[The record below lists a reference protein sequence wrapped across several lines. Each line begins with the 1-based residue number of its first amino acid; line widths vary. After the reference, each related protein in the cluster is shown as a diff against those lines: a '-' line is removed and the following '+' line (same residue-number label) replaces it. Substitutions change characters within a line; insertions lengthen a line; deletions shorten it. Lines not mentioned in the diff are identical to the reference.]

1 MSSFKPKV
9 ILSLLFVVLLAACT
23 ETPAERASAAATV
36 ETGDKIPVKVVIVAM
51 FDSGAATA
59 SGAGEFNRWVART
72 PLDEQLDFPVT
83 GQELRINR
91 EKGVLGVV
99 TGIGTIKA
107 TSTIMALGLDDRFD
121 LSNAYWIIAG
131 ISGIDPADG
140 SIGSAAW
147 AEWIVDGD
155 LAHHIDAREMP
166 ESWTTGYF
174 PLRRDKPYEAP
185 TPPAAEGYVFQLNP
199 ELTEWAYQL
208 TKDIALPDTENMQ
221 KHRAHYT
228 DHPAAQRPPFV
239 LKGDHLAAM
248 TYWHGEKMNAWA
260 NEWVSYWTEGKA
272 NFVTSA
278 MEDSGSLYALKMLE
292 NVGKVDTQRVL
303 VLRTASNYAM
313 QSPGTTAEESLNGI
327 KLSPEVASA
336 GFMPSLEAAYLV
348 GSTVLDA
355 LLADWDTVK
364 DTPPTADAQY

>member
-1 MSSFKPKV
+1 MKFAKLVALVP
-9 ILSLLFVVLLAACT
+9 LALAVLLPACA
-23 ETPAERASAAATV
+23 ETPEAPVQANE
-36 ETGDKIPVKVVIVAM
+36 KIPVKVVVVAM

-72 PLDEQLDFPVT
+72 PLDEKLDFPVT

-91 EKGVLGVV
+91 DKGVLGVV

-121 LSNAYWIIAG
+121 LSKAYWIIAG

-147 AEWIVDGD
+147 AEWVVDGD

-166 ESWTTGYF
+166 EGWSTGYF

-185 TPPAAEGYVFQLNP
+185 TPPASEGYVFQLNP
-199 ELTEWAYQL
+199 GLTEWAYQL
-208 TKDIALPDTENMQ
+208 TKDLELPDTETMQ
-221 KHRAHYT
+221 QHRAHYT

-248 TYWHGEKMNAWA
+248 TYWHGEKMNQWA
-260 NEWVSYWTEGKA
+260 NDWVAYWTEGKA

-292 NVGKVDTQRVL
+292 NVGKADTQRVL

-336 GFMPSLEAAYLV
+336 GFMPSLEAAYIV
-348 GSTVLDA
+348 GNTVMNA
-355 LLADWDTVK
+355 LLEDWDTAK
-364 DTPPTADAQY
+364 DTPPSAKEVE

>member
-1 MSSFKPKV
+1 MKMSK
-9 ILSLLFVVLLAACT
+9 LFVSLQLAALMILGACQ
-23 ETPAERASAAATV
+23 EAPQQQAGEISA
-36 ETGDKIPVKVVIVAM
+36 KISVKVVIVAM
-51 FDSGAATA
+51 FDSGAATSA
-59 SGAGEFNRWVART
+59 GAGEFNRWVSRT
-72 PLDEQLDFPVT
+72 PLDEKLEFKVT

-107 TSTIMALGLDDRFD
+107 TSTIMALGLDERFD
-121 LSNAYWIIAG
+121 LGKAYWLIAG

-166 ESWTTGYF
+166 KDWTTGYF

-185 TPPAAEGYVFQLNP
+185 TPPAEQGYVFQLNP
-199 ELTEWAYQL
+199 NLTEWAYQL
-208 TKDIALPDTENMQ
+208 TKDVKLEDTENMQ

-228 DHPAAQRPPFV
+228 DHPLAQRPPFV
-239 LKGDHLAAM
+239 LKGDHMAAM
-248 TYWHGEKMNAWA
+248 TYWHGEKMNEWA
-260 NEWVSYWTEGKA
+260 NGWVSYWTEGKG

-278 MEDSGSLYALKMLE
+278 MEDSGSFYALKMLE
-292 NVGKVDTQRVL
+292 NVGKVDTQRVM

-327 KLSPEVASA
+327 KLSPEIASA
-336 GFMPSLEAAYLV
+336 GFQPSLEAAYQIGV
-348 GSTVLDA
+348 VVVDK
-355 LLADWDTVK
+355 LLETWDTVK
-364 DTPPTADAQY
+364 DTTPSAK

>member
-1 MSSFKPKV
+1 MPLSFFNP
-9 ILSLLFVVLLAACT
+9 VLKLCAVCIAMVST
-23 ETPAERASAAATV
+23 TLVNAEDS
-36 ETGDKIPVKVVIVAM
+36 KIPIKVVVVAM

-59 SGAGEFNRWVART
+59 EGAGEFTRWVRRM
-72 PLDEQLDFPVT
+72 PLDEKLDFKLT
-83 GQELRINR
+83 GQDLRINR
-91 EKGVLGVV
+91 DKGVLGVV

-107 TSTIMALGLDDRFD
+107 TSTIMALGLDERFD
-121 LSNAYWIIAG
+121 LSKAYWLIAG

-166 ESWTTGYF
+166 EGWSTGYF

-185 TPPAAEGYVFQLNP
+185 TPPAAQGYVFQLNP
-199 ELTEWAYQL
+199 GLTEWAYQL
-208 TKDIALPDTENMQ
+208 TKDVEIQDTENMQ

-228 DHPAAQRPPFV
+228 DHPMAQRPPFV
-239 LKGDHLAAM
+239 LKGDHMAAM
-248 TYWHGEKMNAWA
+248 TYWHGEKMNQWA
-260 NEWVSYWTEGKA
+260 NEWVSYWTEGKG

-278 MEDSGSLYALKMLE
+278 MEDSGSFYALKMLE
-292 NVGKVDTQRVL
+292 NISMVDTQRVML
-303 VLRTASNYAM
+303 LRTASNYAM

-336 GFMPSLEAAYLV
+336 GFQPSLEAAYVV
-348 GSTVLDA
+348 GRKVVDT
-355 LLADWDTVK
+355 LLENWQEVETTIPSA
-364 DTPPTADAQY
+364 P